1 MTLVN
6 YLGIL
11 LIVREVTIF
20 PLVVSSKIGMS
31 KGVLNMNGLEA
42 IKAMNN
48 EKIVIK
54 YDQRILYKIEDGA
67 LLYLPMDEFE
77 WKVASTFSMNADYDI
92 YIESGWYCD
101 GCYERLLVIDADGE
115 IVEENPTFAYYY
127 KTEDVFSKRSKAEEI
142 EFKQRLL
149 RKLQRYADLNNDK
162 IDWNNQMQDKYAIIY
177 DYDLQFLDIMRSR
190 TICDVSQVYFSSREL
205 AQKAT
210 ELFKNDLVKY
220 FTYDWSKGE

>member
-1 MTLVN
+1 
-6 YLGIL
+6 
-11 LIVREVTIF
+11 
-20 PLVVSSKIGMS
+20 
-31 KGVLNMNGLEA
+31 MNGLEA

-92 YIESGWYCD
+92 YIESGWHCD
-101 GCYERLLVIDADGE
+101 GYYERLLVIDADGE

-210 ELFKNDLVKY
+210 ELLKNDLVKY
-220 FTYDWSKGE
+220 FTYDWSEGE